1 MEARSPHHWQVREVP
16 LTHLEQKFSSIGE
29 HKDFPGT
36 CTTHRLL
43 APTLDLLFP
52 EIPRI
57 CVFTRN
63 LNKEPRR
70 LVSSRG
76 GLRKDEWH
84 TLRGTSKMP
93 VGEFDSSVFSLV
105 FLGMQKLFFFCSV
118 VVSQENSSTAMGEQ
132 VQTPYTVPGVPF
144 ALCRGTESPDHTFS
158 HTAVKQKSGRLTRS
172 HCKLAVNNITMDTGI
187 VVVQSLSRARLF
199 ATPMDCSTPAFSVLH
214 YLPEWTQIHGHWLR
228 DSSIFKEDVGGG
240 AL

>member
-105 FLGMQKLFFFCSV
+105 FLGMQKLFFFALWLFPRKILAQPWESKCKHLTLSLESHLPSAEALSLQTTPSATLLLNKSLV
-118 VVSQENSSTAMGEQ
+118 V
-132 VQTPYTVPGVPF
+132 
-144 ALCRGTESPDHTFS
+144 
-158 HTAVKQKSGRLTRS
+158 
-172 HCKLAVNNITMDTGI
+172 
-187 VVVQSLSRARLF
+187 
-199 ATPMDCSTPAFSVLH
+199 
-214 YLPEWTQIHGHWLR
+214 
-228 DSSIFKEDVGGG
+228 
-240 AL
+240 